1 MSMLFRYGYSSLNR
15 IKPLNTFL
23 KRTQT
28 SLAHKNGIINSKKS
42 LISSRNDVK
51 DARRIIVKLGT
62 ALITRENEDGLAIGR
77 LASIV
82 EQVSQL
88 QNEGRQTLLVT
99 SGAVAFGRQVLH
111 QERMMTMTM
120 RKSLSPKD
128 ILQNSRYA
136 IQRQA
141 CAAFGQKGLM
151 SFYERMFQQYN
162 IGVAQVLVTKGD
174 FYHPN
179 SRKNLQATLD
189 ELLNLNIIP
198 ILNTND
204 AVAPFTDT
212 DAEVTAAKDGIVIND
227 NDSLAARLAVLISAD
242 LLLIMSDVNGL
253 YTGPPDL
260 EGSRLLH
267 TFCPKQDSEL
277 IAFGARSKVGT
288 GGMESKVK
296 CASWALDHNVG
307 VIISN
312 GKIDK
317 GILNIMDGKQIGT
330 FFTNIPN
337 QSLSVDVQAVKA
349 RDGSRFLQK
358 LSSDQ
363 RKSIINKMASNLIEY
378 SKDILQA
385 NKLDLEQAKKAGLK
399 SSLVS
404 RLGLTE
410 KKLLT
415 LSDGL
420 QQIAAKSDI
429 LGQVVRRTRLAD
441 GLTLKQIT
449 TPIGVLLVIFESRP
463 DSLPQIAALSICSG
477 NGLLLKGGSEAKYSN
492 EILTKLMQ
500 DAIEPYVPR
509 ETIALINT
517 REQVSDLLQLGKYID
532 LVIPRGSNE
541 LVRSIQKQSL
551 QIPVLGHAE
560 GICHV
565 YIDKDADLDMGLR
578 IIRDSKCD
586 YPSACNAMETLLIH
600 KDLVRT
606 SFFELLI
613 DLLRLE
619 KVVKVYSG
627 PRLAIM
633 IPFPPPSATSLNV
646 EYGDL
651 QCSIEVVDDVKDAID
666 HINKF
671 SSNHTDSIVTENQQ
685 IAEDFLNNV
694 DSACVFHNVSTRF
707 SDGYRFGLG
716 AEVGISTGRIHA
728 RGPVGIEGLLT
739 TKWIV
744 EGHGDV
750 VADYTEGKKKFVH
763 ESLKLTE
770 NNDKKIYAQQMT
782 I

>member
-1 MSMLFRYGYSSLNR
+1 
-15 IKPLNTFL
+15 
-23 KRTQT
+23 
-28 SLAHKNGIINSKKS
+28 
-42 LISSRNDVK
+42 
-51 DARRIIVKLGT
+51 
-62 ALITRENEDGLAIGR
+62 
-77 LASIV
+77 
-82 EQVSQL
+82 
-88 QNEGRQTLLVT
+88 
-99 SGAVAFGRQVLH
+99 
-111 QERMMTMTM
+111 MMTMTM

-128 ILQNSRYA
+128 ILENSRLA

-162 IGVAQVLVTKGD
+162 IGVAQVLVTKSN
-174 FYHPN
+174 FYNAN

-212 DAEVTAAKDGIVIND
+212 DAELTAAKDGIVVND
-227 NDSLAARLAVLISAD
+227 NDSLAARLGVLISAD
-242 LLLIMSDVNGL
+242 LLLIMSDVNGV
-253 YTGPPDL
+253 YTGPPGL

-267 TFCPKQDSEL
+267 TFCPKQDSQK
-277 IAFGARSKVGT
+277 IAFGAGSKVGT
-288 GGMESKVK
+288 GGMESKIK

-307 VIISN
+307 VVISN
-312 GKIDK
+312 GQIDK

-330 FFTNIPN
+330 FFTKVPN
-337 QSLSVDVQAVKA
+337 QSMPVDVQAVKA
-349 RDGSRFLQK
+349 RDGSRQLQK
-358 LSSDQ
+358 LSSDE
-363 RKSIINKMASNLIEY
+363 RKSIIDKMASNLIDY
-378 SKDILQA
+378 SNDILQA
-385 NKLDLEQAKKAGLK
+385 NKLDLDQATKNGLK
-399 SSLVS
+399 PSLIA
-404 RLGLTE
+404 RLGLSE
-410 KKLLT
+410 KKLQT
-415 LSDGL
+415 LSNGL
-420 QQIAAKSDI
+420 QQIAEKADV
-429 LGQVVRRTRLAD
+429 LRQVVRRTRLAD

-500 DAIEPYVPR
+500 DALEPYAPR
-509 ETIALINT
+509 ETISLINT
-517 REQVSDLLQLGKYID
+517 REQVSNLLQLGKYID
-532 LVIPRGSNE
+532 LVIPRGSND
-541 LVRSIQKQSL
+541 LVQSVQKQSL

-565 YIDKDADLDMGLR
+565 YVDRDADLDMALR

-606 SFFELLI
+606 PFFESLI

-619 KVVKVYSG
+619 KVKVYSG
-627 PRLAIM
+627 PRLSIM
-633 IPFPPPSATSLNV
+633 IPFPPPPATSLGV

-651 QCSIEVVDDVKDAID
+651 QCAIEVVDDVKDAID
-666 HINKF
+666 HVNKF
-671 SSNHTDSIVTENQQ
+671 SSNHTDSIVTENQNT
-685 IAEDFLNNV
+685 AKDFLNNV

-750 VADYTEGKKKFVH
+750 VADFTEGRKQFVH
-763 ESLKLTE
+763 ETLNLTNNHEKLHARQ
-770 NNDKKIYAQQMT
+770 KVA
-782 I
+782 

>member
-23 KRTQT
+23 KRNQT

-565 YIDKDADLDMGLR
+565 YIDKDADLDMALR

-671 SSNHTDSIVTENQQ
+671 SSNHTDSIVTENQK

>member
-404 RLGLTE
+404 RLGLTD

-565 YIDKDADLDMGLR
+565 YIDKDADLDMALR

-671 SSNHTDSIVTENQQ
+671 SSNHTDSIVTENQK

>member
-1 MSMLFRYGYSSLNR
+1 MSILYRNSYLSWKR
-15 IKPLNTFL
+15 ILQQRHDIL
-23 KRTQT
+23 
-28 SLAHKNGIINSKKS
+28 NSKC
-42 LISSRNDVK
+42 LHITHRNEMK

-62 ALITRENEDGLAIGR
+62 ALITRENEDGLALGR
-77 LASIV
+77 LASTV

-88 QNEGRQTLLVT
+88 QNEGRQMLLVT
-99 SGAVAFGRQVLH
+99 SGAVAFGRQVLRK
-111 QERMMTMTM
+111 EAMMTMTM

-128 ILQNSRYA
+128 VLHNSRQA

-151 SFYERMFQQYN
+151 SLYERMFQQYN
-162 IGVAQVLVTKGD
+162 VGIAQVLVTKTD
-174 FYHPN
+174 FYN
-179 SRKNLQATLD
+179 VDSRKNLQATLN
-189 ELLNLNIIP
+189 ELLNLNIVP

-204 AVAPFTDT
+204 AVAPCTDT
-212 DAEVTAAKDGIVIND
+212 DDEVTAAQDGIVIND

-253 YTGPPDL
+253 FTGPPDL
-260 EGSRLLH
+260 ETSRLLH
-267 TFCPKQDSEL
+267 TFCPKQDSQL
-277 IAFGARSKVGT
+277 ISFGARSSVGT

-307 VIISN
+307 VVISN
-312 GKIDK
+312 GQYDK
-317 GILNIMDGKQIGT
+317 AILNIVDGKKIGT
-330 FFTNIPN
+330 FFTKTSTQTVP
-337 QSLSVDVQAVKA
+337 VDVQAVKA
-349 RDGSRFLQK
+349 RDGSRILQR
-358 LSSDQ
+358 LSAGD
-363 RKSIINKMASNLIEY
+363 RKQIINKMSSNLIDY

-385 NKLDLEQAKKAGLK
+385 NKRDLDVASKEGLK
-399 SSLVS
+399 TTLLN
-404 RLGLTE
+404 RLGLSD
-410 KKLLT
+410 KKLQT
-415 LSDGL
+415 LATGL
-420 QQIAAKSDI
+420 QQIAEKTDI
-429 LGQVVRRTRLAD
+429 LGQTVRQTRLAD
-441 GLTLKQIT
+441 SIMLKQIT
-449 TPIGVLLVIFESRP
+449 TSIGVLLVIFESRP

-500 DAIEPYVPR
+500 DALEPFAPR

-517 REQVSDLLQLGKYID
+517 REQVADLLQLGKYID

-541 LVRSIQKQSL
+541 LVRSVQKQSL

-565 YIDKDADLDMGLR
+565 FIDADADLEMALR
-578 IIRDSKCD
+578 IVRDSKCD

-600 KDLVRT
+600 KDLIRT
-606 SFFELLI
+606 PFFESLI
-613 DLLRLE
+613 DLFRVE
-619 KVVKVYSG
+619 KVKIYSG
-627 PRLAIM
+627 PRLSVM
-633 IPFPPPSATSLNV
+633 LPFPPPPANSLRV

-651 QCSIEVVDDVKDAID
+651 QCCIEVVDDVNDAIE

-671 SSNHTDSIVTENQQ
+671 SSNHTDSIVTKNQH
-685 IAEDFLNNV
+685 IANEFMNNV

-728 RGPVGIEGLLT
+728 RGPVGVEGLLT

-750 VADYTEGKKKFVH
+750 VADFTEGKKQFIH
-763 ESLKLTE
+763 ESINFRQKMS
-770 NNDKKIYAQQMT
+770 N
-782 I
+782 

>member
-23 KRTQT
+23 KRNQT

-763 ESLKLTE
+763 ESLNLTE

>member
-23 KRTQT
+23 KRNQT

-111 QERMMTMTM
+111 QEKMMTMTM

-441 GLTLKQIT
+441 GLILKQIT

-565 YIDKDADLDMGLR
+565 YIDKDADLDMALR

-619 KVVKVYSG
+619 KVKVYSG

-671 SSNHTDSIVTENQQ
+671 SSNHTDSIVTENQK

-750 VADYTEGKKKFVH
+750 VADYTDGKKKFVH